1 MGVFHVFKIVQTVPN
16 GATHHKPKGPKF
28 SLKKPTLHIICLY
41 EIKLVLN
48 NRQLNRNKIP
58 FNFWRSNTLWYQKTI
73 YMHKNTTSPCQNKL
87 KRLVYCLGIFH
98 SGTSFEISV
107 HFGTQSIPPLA
118 QCLWKKIPHPFFSGV
133 VLPVWVP
140 KMLLFKGFIW
150 CILHNKAKQK
160 QKKQFRSLVGLIPN
174 TRINVVYP
182 LFNKG

>member
-28 SLKKPTLHIICLY
+28 SLKKPTLHIIWLY
-41 EIKLVLN
+41 EIQLVLN

-73 YMHKNTTSPCQNKL
+73 YMNKNTTSPCQSKL

-107 HFGTQSIPPLA
+107 HFGTQSNSTPCSMLMKKDSTSVFFRRRIARLGTKNVAIQGFYLMYFA
-118 QCLWKKIPHPFFSGV
+118 Q
-133 VLPVWVP
+133 
-140 KMLLFKGFIW
+140 
-150 CILHNKAKQK
+150 
-160 QKKQFRSLVGLIPN
+160 
-174 TRINVVYP
+174 
-182 LFNKG
+182 

>member
-1 MGVFHVFKIVQTVPN
+1 MLLSLKLQHSSMGVFHVFKIVQTVPN

-28 SLKKPTLHIICLY
+28 SLKKPTLHIIWLY

-73 YMHKNTTSPCQNKL
+73 YMHKNTTSPCKNKL

-107 HFGTQSIPPLA
+107 HFGTQSNSTPCSMLMKKDSTSVFFRRRIARLGAKNVAIQGFYLMYFA
-118 QCLWKKIPHPFFSGV
+118 Q
-133 VLPVWVP
+133 
-140 KMLLFKGFIW
+140 
-150 CILHNKAKQK
+150 
-160 QKKQFRSLVGLIPN
+160 
-174 TRINVVYP
+174 
-182 LFNKG
+182 